1 MEMKIERWRDEEMK
15 IDQCV
20 YHPVCIIL
28 SELRGDKMERW
39 RDNKMEMERWRD
51 EDGNIKR

>member
-28 SELRGDKMERW
+28 SELRGDKMERC